1 MDLSWDNY
9 ITTVGPGPSPFAM
22 VGSPTVVGPGPSVGP
37 SAASAETSRMTPTQ
51 NAAIAATWN
60 NPNISIDEKK
70 RQMEQ
75 FGVGVTDVMA
85 ATGQNLNTVAGAFN
99 QGGDWGGLHFNP
111 DGSLYGTDWAGPVAN
126 QSRTVV
132 GPGPSTGLSTG
143 PVKSLYELEAERA
156 GRTGAGPS
164 VGPAGTLGQ
173 GDSGWLMDEW
183 YGQQY
188 PWLRGQLNTA
198 TAQAQNAGAQFMNTG
213 TGAMSDYNSTFR
225 PNYQKLNDF
234 IGRYNDP
241 AYLAQQRAQAM
252 EGAQAQFD
260 SQDDALRRRMQ
271 GMGVGSGAVAD
282 ALASQA
288 SQRAMAKVNA
298 ATQSDRELGK
308 TYGDALAGM
317 TGLGLKVADLGNTSL
332 KNGVSSYSAP
342 LTWGSDVAKTG
353 GALSGID
360 NTTKLGLIN
369 ADTNDY
375 QARQNAGTNW
385 YNAESNRIQ
394 ANNGTLNANNTQKN
408 YEANNN
414 PWTNFTNSIASSATS
429 ALTDSLFGK
438 RKTGLS
444 ALGIDL

>member
-1 MDLSWDNY
+1 MNWDSY
-9 ITTVGPGPSPFAM
+9 LTTVGPSASP
-22 VGSPTVVGPGPSVGP
+22 
-37 SAASAETSRMTPTQ
+37 AETSRMTPTQ

-99 QGGDWGGLHFNP
+99 QGGDWGGLHFNQ

-132 GPGPSTGLSTG
+132 GPGPSTG

-198 TAQAQNAGAQFMNTG
+198 TAQAQNAGSQFMNTG

-360 NTTKLGLIN
+360 NTTKLGLVN

-414 PWTNFTNSIASSATS
+414 PWTNFTNSLASSATS
-429 ALTDSLFGK
+429 ALTDSLFGSK
-438 RKTGLS
+438 DKSKSPFGL
-444 ALGIDL
+444 